1 MSQTPTS
8 GHTHTPAKQK
18 EVPAGPGGVDVA
30 AQNDPSGPGGKLAAE
45 AAAQYD
51 QLSGEND
58 GLAGTR
64 SAHDNVAAATSKA
77 IQDQI
82 NKQAEGLSKD
92 QSK

>member
-1 MSQTPTS
+1 MQSNALQSLSSSCPLI
-8 GHTHTPAKQK
+8 
-18 EVPAGPGGVDVA
+18 VD
-30 AQNDPSGPGGKLAAE
+30 QINLQLAAE

-51 QLSGEND
+51 NLSGESD

-82 NKQAEGLSKD
+82 NKQAEGLSKE